1 MAIKNILPV
10 HEGADVTLYNVIEAR
25 GIITERI
32 VYPSGEDHYIGHDYH
47 DLYIVW
53 RDKDGHKNVQCIE
66 WPKMEIYYVKDK
78 YRTFLT
84 PREYIEIEKVHPVTI
99 TYEPW
104 EVIKNI
110 VRNMK
115 ESKDIVAQSILK
127 DIDEAKATG
136 NYSLKKQ
143 AHKWPY
149 VLMSDLDLETYY
161 WIQLGY
167 NYNTMHGH
175 VIDKCFADI
184 ENDIY
189 GMSTAETRQ
198 NLDPVNACTLI
209 FEYDENG
216 PNKGKGTQVYTFLLR
231 DHKRYPQQK
240 EFEENLGKF
249 YQTCHDSF
257 DHQTVMKK
265 GKEKIIDTYA
275 DYHIELFNTE
285 KELLEKIFERINLE
299 KPDLCEFWNMP
310 YDMPK
315 MKARMEILGM
325 NPEHVMSDDDYF
337 QFDKQFCRFHIDNRP
352 IDIANRNSY
361 IRLTSTTQYVDQ
373 MQHYAGI
380 RKGRKAY
387 GSNSLDNI
395 ANIELGM
402 GKWDFADGI
411 DVTNAAI
418 LDYWNFVLYNI
429 RDVWCQVLIDQVTN
443 DSMALVYDMNQMNCP
458 LYHLAKQTKY
468 QRYIYYT
475 WYLRKGFVPG
485 NNVNVNY
492 RRYASE
498 DAMLSEE
505 DAKAKQAQRRAI
517 DLLQTNDGMEIDPD
531 DMDSAAEEM
540 EDDDVKS
547 LADVINENVSYALAD
562 QVDIFSDSINR
573 KVLLQGGC
581 VGDPDYNIANGMELI
596 PGIKSKH
603 FFSNVIDMDFSSEYP
618 WAKFTRSLSRS
629 TQYGRLIIP
638 HKVSEWQNKLPLGK
652 EKRAEDTR
660 RYLPGGE
667 FVSDYLS
674 QDILSFGTVW
684 FSLPFVEDCDKM
696 ITKMLEKEED

>member
-1 MAIKNILPV
+1 MAITNRLPV
-10 HEGADVTLYNVIEAR
+10 KEGSDISLYNIIEFN
-25 GIITERI
+25 GYTDESTKTHKLHII
-32 VYPSGEDHYIGHDYH
+32 
-47 DLYIVW
+47 W
-53 RDKDGHKNVQCIE
+53 RDKEGKKNVKTIQN
-66 WPKMEIYYVKDK
+66 PDMEIYYVKPE

-84 PREYIEIEKVHPVTI
+84 PREYIEMDKVDPIKVHNANMYNVT
-99 TYEPW
+99 
-104 EVIKNI
+104 KNI
-110 VRNMK
+110 TK
-115 ESKDIVAQSILK
+115 EIIRSRDKVGEAILR
-127 DIDEAKATG
+127 EVQEGESTG
-136 NYSLKKQ
+136 NYSLRKQ
-143 AHKWPY
+143 VHKWPY

-167 NYNTMHGH
+167 HYNTMHGH

-184 ENDIY
+184 ENDVY
-189 GMSTAETRQ
+189 GMSSAETDQ
-198 NLDPVNACTLI
+198 NMDPVNACTLI

-216 PNKGKGTQVYTFLLR
+216 PNKDKPIQVYTFLLR
-231 DHKRYPQQK
+231 NHKRYPQQK
-240 EFEENLGKF
+240 EFEQNLGKF
-249 YQTCHDSF
+249 YQACHDAF
-257 DHQTVMKK
+257 DHQTVIKK
-265 GKEKIIDTYA
+265 GKKKVIDTIA
-275 DYHIELFNTE
+275 DYHIELFDDE
-285 KELLEKIFERINLE
+285 KVLLEKIFSQINIE

-325 NPEHVMSDDDYF
+325 NPTHIMSDSDF
-337 QFDKQFCRFHIDNRP
+337 FPHNAQLCRFHIDNRP

-387 GSNSLDNI
+387 GSNRLDNI

-402 GKWDFADGI
+402 GKWEFKNGI
-411 DVTNAAI
+411 TVTNACVY
-418 LDYWNFVLYNI
+418 DYWNFVLYNI

-475 WYLRKGFVPG
+475 WYLRKGFIPG
-485 NNVNVNY
+485 NNVNINY
-492 RRYASE
+492 RKYGTE
-498 DAMLSEE
+498 DAQLKE
-505 DAKAKQAQRRAI
+505 DEAKQIQAQRRI
-517 DLLQTNDGMEIDPD
+517 QDIIQTGGDIDPD
-531 DMDSAAEEM
+531 DMTPENIM
-540 EDDDVKS
+540 DDEPAT
-547 LADVINENVSYALAD
+547 LNDVIEEEVNVAAKDTL
-562 QVDIFSDSINR
+562 DIYNDSINR

-603 FFSNVIDMDFSSEYP
+603 FFSKVIDMDFASEYP

-638 HKVSEWQNKLPLGK
+638 HKISEWQNKLPLGK
-652 EKRAEDTR
+652 QKRQEDNV
-660 RYLPGGE
+660 RYIPGGE

-674 QDILSFGTVW
+674 QDILSFATVW
-684 FSLPFVEDCDKM
+684 FNLPFAEDCKKIIDKL
-696 ITKMLEKEED
+696 LEDE

>member
-1 MAIKNILPV
+1 
-10 HEGADVTLYNVIEAR
+10 
-25 GIITERI
+25 
-32 VYPSGEDHYIGHDYH
+32 
-47 DLYIVW
+47 
-53 RDKDGHKNVQCIE
+53 
-66 WPKMEIYYVKDK
+66 
-78 YRTFLT
+78 
-84 PREYIEIEKVHPVTI
+84 
-99 TYEPW
+99 
-104 EVIKNI
+104 
-110 VRNMK
+110 
-115 ESKDIVAQSILK
+115 
-127 DIDEAKATG
+127 
-136 NYSLKKQ
+136 
-143 AHKWPY
+143 
-149 VLMSDLDLETYY
+149 
-161 WIQLGY
+161 
-167 NYNTMHGH
+167 
-175 VIDKCFADI
+175 
-184 ENDIY
+184 
-189 GMSTAETRQ
+189 
-198 NLDPVNACTLI
+198 
-209 FEYDENG
+209 
-216 PNKGKGTQVYTFLLR
+216 
-231 DHKRYPQQK
+231 
-240 EFEENLGKF
+240 
-249 YQTCHDSF
+249 
-257 DHQTVMKK
+257 
-265 GKEKIIDTYA
+265 
-275 DYHIELFNTE
+275 
-285 KELLEKIFERINLE
+285 
-299 KPDLCEFWNMP
+299 MP

-325 NPEHVMSDDDYF
+325 NPTRIMSDDDYF
-337 QFDKQFCRFHIDNRP
+337 PIESQFCRFHIDNRP

-402 GKWDFADGI
+402 GKWEFADGI
-411 DVTNAAI
+411 DVINACI
-418 LDYWNFVLYNI
+418 KDYWNFVLYNI

-475 WYLRKGFVPG
+475 WYLRKGFIPG

-492 RRYASE
+492 RRYGSE
-498 DAMLSEE
+498 DQMLNEA
-505 DAKAKQAQRRAI
+505 DAKAKQAQRQML
-517 DLLQTNDGMEIDPD
+517 DGMFTNDGLEMDPD
-531 DMDSAAEEM
+531 DLETMEAEE
-540 EDDDVKS
+540 EIQDLS
-547 LADVINENVSYALAD
+547 DVIEEQVTYALAD
-562 QVDIFSDSINR
+562 QIDIFNDSINR

-638 HKVSEWQNKLPLGK
+638 HKVSEWQNALPLGK
-652 EKRAEDTR
+652 TKRAEDTK

-684 FSLPFVEDCDKM
+684 FNLPFVEDVDKM
-696 ITKMLEKEED
+696 ITKLLEEE

>member
-1 MAIKNILPV
+1 MPIKNILPV
-10 HEGADVTLYNVIEAR
+10 KEGSDVTLYNVIEAR
-25 GIITERI
+25 GLIPTR
-32 VYPSGEDHYIGHDYH
+32 VVDPANGEEHYLPHEYH

-53 RDKDGHKNVQCIE
+53 RDEDGNKDVQRIKR
-66 WPKMEIYYVKDK
+66 PAMEIYYVKDK

-84 PREYIEIEKVHPVTI
+84 PREYIEMEKVTPAMI
-99 TYEPW
+99 TYESW
-104 EVIKNI
+104 NI
-110 VRNMK
+110 I
-115 ESKDIVAQSILK
+115 KDIVQEMKRSGDVVAQSILK
-127 DIDEAKATG
+127 DIAEANATG

-167 NYNTMHGH
+167 KYNTMHGH

-184 ENDIY
+184 ENDVY
-189 GMSTAETRQ
+189 GMSSAETRQ
-198 NLDPVNACTLI
+198 NMDPVNACTLI
-209 FEYDENG
+209 FEYDDNG
-216 PNKGKGTQVYTFLLR
+216 PNKGKTTQVYTFLLR
-231 DHKRYPQQK
+231 NHKRYPQQK
-240 EFEENLGKF
+240 DFENRLGEF
-249 YQTCHDSF
+249 YDACHKEF
-257 DHQTVMKK
+257 DVQTVVKGGKK
-265 GKEKIIDTYA
+265 KEINTFA
-275 DYHIELFNTE
+275 DYHIELFDNE
-285 KELLEKIFERINLE
+285 KDLLQKIFDRINME

-325 NPEHVMSDDDYF
+325 HPEHVMSDDDYF
-337 QFDKQFCRFHIDNRP
+337 PFDKQFCRFHIDNRP

-361 IRLTSTTQYVDQ
+361 IRMTSTTQYVDQ

-387 GSNSLDNI
+387 GSNRLDNI
-395 ANIELGM
+395 AKIELGM
-402 GKWDFADGI
+402 GKREFPEGV
-411 DVTNAAI
+411 DVTNACVK
-418 LDYWNFVLYNI
+418 DYWDFVLYNI

-492 RRYASE
+492 RQYANE
-498 DAMLSEE
+498 DSMLNAEE
-505 DAKAKQAQRRAI
+505 ALEVQARRKI
-517 DLLQTNDGMEIDPD
+517 LDGILTSDGSDIDPD
-531 DMDSAAEEM
+531 DLAEL
-540 EDDDVKS
+540 EDEESQSLSDIIETQVK
-547 LADVINENVSYALAD
+547 LAIADRVS
-562 QVDIFSDSINR
+562 IFDDSINR

-596 PGIKSKH
+596 PGVRSKH
-603 FFSNVIDMDFSSEYP
+603 FFSKIIDMDFSSEYP

-638 HKVSEWQNKLPLGK
+638 HKVSEWQNALPNGK
-652 EKRAEDTR
+652 IKRAEDTK
-660 RYLPGGE
+660 RYIPGGE

-684 FSLPFVEDCDKM
+684 FNLPFVEDCDKM
-696 ITKMLEKEED
+696 INDLLEDNDEY

>member
-1 MAIKNILPV
+1 MPIKNILPV
-10 HEGADVTLYNVIEAR
+10 KEGSDISVYNILEYNSYKMGGSRNA
-25 GIITERI
+25 
-32 VYPSGEDHYIGHDYH
+32 PNS
-47 DLYIVW
+47 LFIVW
-53 RDKDGHKNVQCIE
+53 RDKEGKKHVQHIKN
-66 WPKMEIYYVKDK
+66 PKMEIYYVKPE

-84 PREYIEIEKVHPVTI
+84 PREYIEMDKVIPVTI
-99 TYEPW
+99 SGNNTN
-104 EVIKNI
+104 VIKHITATLYQSND
-110 VRNMK
+110 V
-115 ESKDIVAQSILK
+115 VAQAIIK
-127 DIDEAKATG
+127 DLNEAQATG
-136 NYSLKKQ
+136 NFSLKKQ
-143 AHKWPY
+143 VHKWPY

-167 NYNTMHGH
+167 HYNTMHGH

-184 ENDIY
+184 ENDVY
-189 GMSTAETRQ
+189 GMTSAETNK

-209 FEYDENG
+209 FEYDKNG
-216 PNKGKGTQVYTFLLR
+216 PNKDKNTQVYTFLLR
-231 DHKRYPQQK
+231 NHKRYPQQK
-240 EFEENLGKF
+240 EFEKNLGKF
-249 YQTCHDSF
+249 YQACHDVF

-265 GKEKIIDTYA
+265 GKEKIIDTFA
-275 DYHIELFNTE
+275 EYHIELFNSE
-285 KELLEKIFERINLE
+285 KELLEKIFERINME

-315 MKARMEILGM
+315 MQARMEILHM
-325 NPEHVMSDDDYF
+325 NPTRVMSDEDYF
-337 QFDKQFCRFHIDNRP
+337 PIEYQFSRFNIDKRP
-352 IDIANRNSY
+352 IEIMNKNSY
-361 IRLTSTTQYVDQ
+361 IRMTSTTQYVDQ
-373 MQHYAGI
+373 MQNYASI

-402 GKWDFADGI
+402 GKWNFADGI
-411 DVTNAAI
+411 DVMNACI
-418 LDYWNFVLYNI
+418 KDYWNFVLYNI

-443 DSMALVYDMNQMNCP
+443 DTMALVYDMNQMNCP

-475 WYLRKGFVPG
+475 WYLRKGFIPG

-492 RRYASE
+492 RKYSSE
-498 DAMLSEE
+498 DAMLKEE
-505 DAKAKQAQRRAI
+505 DAKEIQSLRRAQDMI
-517 DLLQTNDGMEIDPD
+517 QTSNGSEDLTDLDNEELDEI
-531 DMDSAAEEM
+531 
-540 EDDDVKS
+540 
-547 LADVINENVSYALAD
+547 ENISNIIKTQIELVTGD
-562 QVDIFSDSINR
+562 NDIFADSINR

-596 PGIKSKH
+596 PGVKSKH

-638 HKVSEWQNKLPLGK
+638 YKVSEWQNVLPLGK
-652 EKRAEDTR
+652 VKRIEDTK

-684 FSLPFVEDCDKM
+684 FNLPFVEDVDKM
-696 ITKMLEKEED
+696 IDKLLEDE